1 MVSLVLTASS
11 VSLFFFFSETVKSR
25 LLSANRTFTLIKPNM
40 VVVGVEML
48 WCVKVNF
55 NESTHKGVN

>member
-1 MVSLVLTASS
+1 MLIAFSM
-11 VSLFFFFSETVKSR
+11 SLFFFFSETVKSR

-55 NESTHKGVN
+55 SESTHKGVN